1 MNRNIDRM
9 IKMSIAFVAAMLIAM
24 LLKVPYSFT
33 AGLYGLMFL
42 DTTRKNFVIGGYKKI
57 VGTFLGLV
65 LAILIFTVFGYDLWV
80 FLLCCALYI
89 PLTFLFKV
97 QPAII
102 ATLVAISQIQG
113 NQSLYFAINSLYLML
128 IGLIVALL
136 LSLYMP
142 KDKKILEKIS
152 LMDSHMNDLVQKIA
166 NNDIV
171 LFNQIMGEL
180 NALESTIKIELDNA
194 QSQELENQLKYVEM
208 RREQIWVLKRIQTIL
223 NGAADSVEK
232 EVIQDLLKEF
242 DSNIAFDN
250 YAKHLDDKLQ
260 ELIEIY
266 KSTDLPQ
273 NHEEFEERAQ
283 LYYALMEIDK
293 FLNIKLVFHQ
303 TVGFLKS

>member
-1 MNRNIDRM
+1 
-9 IKMSIAFVAAMLIAM
+9 
-24 LLKVPYSFT
+24 
-33 AGLYGLMFL
+33 
-42 DTTRKNFVIGGYKKI
+42 
-57 VGTFLGLV
+57 
-65 LAILIFTVFGYDLWV
+65 
-80 FLLCCALYI
+80 
-89 PLTFLFKV
+89 
-97 QPAII
+97 
-102 ATLVAISQIQG
+102 
-113 NQSLYFAINSLYLML
+113 
-128 IGLIVALL
+128 
-136 LSLYMP
+136 MP

-152 LMDSHMNDLVQKIA
+152 SMDSHMNDLVQKIA
-166 NNDIV
+166 NNDIA
-171 LFNQIMGEL
+171 LFDQIMGEL
-180 NALESTIKIELDNA
+180 KALETTIKIELDNA
-194 QSQELENQLKYVEM
+194 YSQELENQLKYVEM

-242 DSNIAFDN
+242 DGNIAFDN